1 MTATPT
7 KVYVIMFTLVAVCY
21 IGYAVM
27 RSTNTTSEHFV
38 TEEAYE
44 SRMHVISVFDGYL
57 HRNPSPAEIEKY
69 SAFKNEQD
77 ILTAV
82 MQDNHMPQI
91 ANQPIIVKQEVVEEE
106 AVMVEK
112 EMFEQDENITIPKSL
127 IKTMKE
133 RANALIDEIKTLT
146 RYLDMVK

>member
-27 RSTNTTSEHFV
+27 RSSNTTSEHFV

-91 ANQPIIVKQEVVEEE
+91 ANQTILVKQEVVEEE
-106 AVMVEK
+106 AVER

-133 RANALIDEIKTLT
+133 RANALIDEIKSLT
-146 RYLDMVK
+146 RHLDMVK